1 MRAGIVIGAL
11 ALALAAAAPA
21 QAAGTCNL
29 GPGGQVKHVVVLQF
43 DNTHLARDN
52 AGVPSDLEQMPA
64 LKDFLTGNGTL
75 LSNDH
80 TILISHTAGGI
91 VSTETGLYPDRNG
104 LTVSNSFEFFDP
116 TQASGANFASSFQY
130 WTDQVKPPADTTP
143 LLITDGG
150 KNTPAPWV

>member
-29 GPGGQVKHVVVLQF
+29 GPGGQVKHVMVLQF
-43 DNTHLARDN
+43 DNTHLARDA
-52 AGVPSDLEQMPA
+52 AGVQSDLEQMPA
-64 LKDFLTGNGTL
+64 LKSFLTGNGSL

-80 TILISHTAGGI
+80 TVLISHTAGGI

-116 TQASGANFASSFQY
+116 SKPTGSDFASSFQY
-130 WTDQVKPPADTTP
+130 WTDPVKTPNDPTP
-143 LLITDGG
+143 LL
-150 KNTPAPWV
+150 